1 MGSKTFSP
9 VPSLPPP
16 GAPKSCRPRAWTH
29 KSSSPRAALSMS
41 ALGCE
46 ADISPTVSDVR
57 SGPIADI
64 CEVLTLPI
72 LTGID
77 FAARH
82 MAASGAVPS
91 PIYGQRLASFSI
103 KPTLSRIATASMADA
118 QVTGLVLLIL
128 LRREGLGTKVR
139 ALAGEV
145 ERVWGV

>member
-1 MGSKTFSP
+1 
-9 VPSLPPP
+9 
-16 GAPKSCRPRAWTH
+16 
-29 KSSSPRAALSMS
+29 MS

-118 QVTGLVLLIL
+118 QVTGLVLL
-128 LRREGLGTKVR
+128 RREGLGTKVR